1 VIPIPACAIVSSPV
15 TGRFADHLAVDTAV
29 RPGDVV
35 ARVEV
40 GDRHHELR
48 AATTGHVGGP
58 MLRPHQPVTAGE
70 PVLWLARRSDA

>member
-1 VIPIPACAIVSSPV
+1 VIPIPACTIVSSPV
-15 TGRFADHLAVDTAV
+15 TGRLTDHLAVETSV

-48 AATTGHVGGP
+48 AATAGHVGGP
-58 MLRPHQPVTAGE
+58 MLRPHQPVDAGE
-70 PVLWLARRSDA
+70 PVLWLARGSAA